1 MSNMSNMQQI
11 LSNVTN
17 IQKQLENKQF
27 INRMGGQGF
36 RGYMEQNQFDELGGL
51 MMDSNNG

>member
-1 MSNMSNMQQI
+1 MQPEIMNMQQI

-27 INRMGGQGF
+27 INRMGG
-36 RGYMEQNQFDELGGL
+36 
-51 MMDSNNG
+51 